1 MPTHHVKYQGPP
13 SLAVP
18 VATLLADAEGVELT
32 AAEKPEHLDGS
43 VESVLLAM
51 TVEGTTEAVT
61 AAVGLISGG
70 LPAEATV
77 SIDGATAS

>member
-1 MPTHHVKYQGPP
+1 MPTHQVKYEGPP
-13 SLAVP
+13 SLAVS
-18 VATLLADAEGVELT
+18 VATVLADAEGVELT
-32 AAEKPEHLDGS
+32 AAEKPERFGGS

-70 LPAEATV
+70 LPAEASI